1 MRGLKFLHVLFG
13 ELRIEYLTGNTEIY
27 KLTVTRPLGSM
38 NNSRRIIIVDDD
50 SVHLLV
56 SKLILERRGYEVLTL
71 KDCDELIDRISSF
84 TPALIFMD
92 HHMPAMTG
100 IEATKLIKSAADCK
114 DIPVVYFTSREDIK
128 ELAAQ
133 AGADD
138 WLRKPFMLDDLV
150 KKTGEFFS
158 VS

>member
-1 MRGLKFLHVLFG
+1 VLLG
-13 ELRIEYLTGNTEIY
+13 ALRIEYITGNTEIY
-27 KLTVTRPLGSM
+27 KLTVARPLGSM

-56 SKLILERRGYEVLTL
+56 SKLILERRGYEVLAL
-71 KDCDELIDRISSF
+71 KDCEDLIDRIRSF
-84 TPALIFMD
+84 KPALIFMD

-100 IEATKLIKSAADCK
+100 IEATKLIKSAVDCR
-114 DIPVVYFTSREDIK
+114 DIPVVYFSSREDIK

-138 WLRKPFMLDDLV
+138 WLSKPFMLDELV
-150 KKTGEFFS
+150 KKTAKFFS
-158 VS
+158 IS